1 MKKTDNNSI
10 SKQLNK
16 LRRDKRFLWLGILFF
31 VLVTF
36 WILLSLFAT
45 TKTSSISPEL
55 QILAKPFVPRL
66 ESKVFDEILLK
77 RFFSEEELSR
87 FSIYILDKNNTEGGS
102 QLIDIT
108 TNNKNDALLNEQF
121 VAEESTPAP
130 SLSPP
135 PTLTPTIDSSNSNI
149 DALLE
154 AIETKDG
161 AQN

>member
-77 RFFSEEELSR
+77 RFFSKEELSR
-87 FSIYILDKNNTEGGS
+87 FSIYILDKNNTGEES

-108 TNNKNDALLNEQF
+108 TESDGLLKEQSM
-121 VAEESTPAP
+121 AEESATSPTPTPA
-130 SLSPP
+130 SSP
-135 PTLTPTIDSSNSNI
+135 TPAADPRSSNI
-149 DALLE
+149 DNILE
-154 AIETKDG
+154 AIEGDNKP
-161 AQN
+161 QN